1 MTGPGGDV
9 PLFERRFFDPS
20 RRITRIGDGSPGGKA
35 RGLVTAA
42 RILNERRADL
52 EVPGLSLDV
61 PALCVL
67 ATSVFDAFL
76 DRNGLRP
83 LVAEEPSDEVI
94 ALAFQKATLP
104 AEWLGDLRSLA
115 DDARVPLACRSSSAL
130 EDALGRPFAGVYG
143 TKMIPGNQAD
153 VAGRFKSLVDAV
165 KFVFATTFF
174 HEARAYQRAA
184 GELPEPE
191 KMAVVV
197 QEVVGRRHGDRFY
210 PDLSGVARSY
220 NFYPVGPAQPA
231 EGVVDLALGLGKTI
245 VDGGLCWSFSPAH
258 PKLPPPVGSVRDLVD
273 VTQSRFWA
281 VNVGPPPPYD
291 PMTET
296 EYLVERSLAEAE
308 ADGTLRYAAST
319 YDADSDRL
327 VAGTGRPGPRV
338 LDFAPILAW
347 NELPLVPALRKLLA
361 VCEEELARPGRDRVR
376 GVPAAGAAG
385 PLRLPAGPAAA
396 GLARGGGGDGGGARL
411 AARGRGLV
419 GLDGQRA
426 SRGPGHRLRGAL
438 HLRGPADARDRHRDR
453 ADQSRA
459 RRGRPPLP
467 ADRLRPLG
475 LDRPLARHPGALGPD
490 LRGARDRGGDTAAD
504 EPRAQPGLALLPQPL
519 ELLRPLLHGA
529 LRHRAGGR
537 LGLAGRAGDRRP
549 HGARPARPHEGAPR
563 PARGRALAA
572 RGRDEDRERMNP
584 STDKPID
591 RILHD
596 LQERAKE
603 LNCLYRVDE
612 LLGRE
617 EATLDD
623 VLGEVI
629 RTVPA
634 GWQFPDVCVARIV
647 LGNRVFEPAGFTPTP
662 FKLVSL
668 LEAQG
673 EIAGQVEV
681 YYTEAMPR
689 AAEGPFLAEERK
701 LLDAIAERLGHF
713 VSRRRLQRVL
723 AVDGE
728 PGPAAPGVVGGAR
741 LPAPDRPRAARAGWG
756 AR

>member
-1 MTGPGGDV
+1 M
-9 PLFERRFFDPS
+9 
-20 RRITRIGDGSPGGKA
+20 
-35 RGLVTAA
+35 
-42 RILNERRADL
+42 
-52 EVPGLSLDV
+52 

-174 HEARAYQRAA
+174 HEARAYRRAA

-245 VDGGLCWSFSPAH
+245 VDGGALLVV
-258 PKLPPPVGSVRDLVD
+258 LPRPPEAAAAGGVRARPRS
-273 VTQSRFWA
+273 TSRSREFWA

-361 VCEEELARPGRDRVR
+361 VCEEELRAARRDRVR

-396 GLARGGGGDGGGARL
+396 GLARGGGGAGGGAGL
-411 AARGRGLV
+411 AARGRGL
-419 GLDGQRA
+419 
-426 SRGPGHRLRGAL
+426 
-438 HLRGPADARDRHRDR
+438 
-453 ADQSRA
+453 
-459 RRGRPPLP
+459 
-467 ADRLRPLG
+467 
-475 LDRPLARHPGALGPD
+475 
-490 LRGARDRGGDTAAD
+490 
-504 EPRAQPGLALLPQPL
+504 
-519 ELLRPLLHGA
+519 
-529 LRHRAGGR
+529 
-537 LGLAGRAGDRRP
+537 RRP
-549 HGARPARPHEGAPR
+549 RSATAVTRCATS
-563 PARGRALAA
+563 
-572 RGRDEDRERMNP
+572 
-584 STDKPID
+584 ST
-591 RILHD
+591 
-596 LQERAKE
+596 
-603 LNCLYRVDE
+603 
-612 LLGRE
+612 
-617 EATLDD
+617 
-623 VLGEVI
+623 
-629 RTVPA
+629 
-634 GWQFPDVCVARIV
+634 W
-647 LGNRVFEPAGFTPTP
+647 
-662 FKLVSL
+662 
-668 LEAQG
+668 
-673 EIAGQVEV
+673 
-681 YYTEAMPR
+681 
-689 AAEGPFLAEERK
+689 
-701 LLDAIAERLGHF
+701 
-713 VSRRRLQRVL
+713 SRRPSR
-723 AVDGE
+723 
-728 PGPAAPGVVGGAR
+728 PG
-741 LPAPDRPRAARAGWG
+741 
-756 AR
+756 